1 MATVIHPRDLLPD
14 DMKSE
19 LPAGVS
25 PAAATSKVPGTLRI
39 VVGLVAIGVT
49 FIAALIADGVFDDDS
64 FVAGAG
70 NTPVDGMTIFAVFFV
85 AATAIERL
93 LEPFAGALFPKG
105 DLVEDAT
112 KKAKIAREVCR
123 DAADPNKPTDEEE
136 ANTRVQTAAEGW
148 QAVSDREWWRK
159 ATFWFIATLVAIFSA
174 AALKLY
180 FLGTVGIASAN
191 RWEEILATG
200 LIIGAGTKPLHD
212 LTELISAKKSD
223 AKM

>member
-1 MATVIHPRDLLPD
+1 MTTVIRPRDLVPLN
-14 DMKSE
+14 MKPE
-19 LPAGVS
+19 LPADVS
-25 PAAATSKVPGTLRI
+25 PAAATSQISGRHRI
-39 VVGLVAIGVT
+39 VVGVSAIILA
-49 FIAALIADGVFDDDS
+49 FLAALIADQVFDDDG
-64 FVAGAG
+64 FVSGAS

-93 LEPFAGALFPKG
+93 LEPFASALLPK
-105 DLVEDAT
+105 DDKVEDAT
-112 KKAKIAREVCR
+112 KKEKVAREVCR
-123 DAADPNKPTDEEE
+123 DAADPAKPTDVKK
-136 ANTRVQTAAEGW
+136 ANAKVQAAADSK
-148 QAVSDREWWRK
+148 QAVADREWKRK
-159 ATFWFIATLVAIFSA
+159 VAFWFIATLIAIFSA

-223 AKM
+223 ARS